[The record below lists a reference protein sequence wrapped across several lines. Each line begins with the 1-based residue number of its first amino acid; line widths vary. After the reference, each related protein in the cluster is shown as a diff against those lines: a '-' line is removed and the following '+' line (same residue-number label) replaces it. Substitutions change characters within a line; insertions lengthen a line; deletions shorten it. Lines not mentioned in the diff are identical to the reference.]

1 MSQNNEKQAIAVE
14 SELLVARRY
23 LEHGFI
29 DAGMTIL
36 IRHAAH
42 VAQDDW
48 QLLIERLM
56 ERHRIADVVS
66 ICTLSGASLPRER
79 LLAIGDRHLHR
90 RDADGAIHFYE
101 MGEADRER
109 WSRVVDVLAMRP
121 DRKLRAVSIAARY
134 LVGDAAVSA
143 ASTVHAA

>member
-1 MSQNNEKQAIAVE
+1 MALNNEKQAIAVE
-14 SELLVARRY
+14 SELLVGRRY
-23 LEHGFI
+23 LEHGFV
-29 DAGMTIL
+29 DAGMSIL
-36 IRHAAH
+36 VRHSAYVGA
-42 VAQDDW
+42 DDW

-66 ICTLSGASLPRER
+66 ICALSGASLPRER
-79 LLAIGDRHLHR
+79 LLAIGDKHLHR

-134 LVGDAAVSA
+134 LVSDAAVGATSIVA
-143 ASTVHAA
+143 A

>member
-1 MSQNNEKQAIAVE
+1 MALNNEKHAIAVE

-23 LEHGFI
+23 LEHGFV
-29 DAGMTIL
+29 DAGMSL
-36 IRHAAH
+36 LVRHAAH
-42 VAQDDW
+42 VEPDDW
-48 QLLIERLM
+48 QQLIERLM
-56 ERHRIADVVS
+56 ERHRIADVVA
-66 ICTLSGASLPRER
+66 ICALSGASLPRER

-134 LVGDAAVSA
+134 LVGDPAVAPSGN
-143 ASTVHAA
+143 VHVA

>member
-1 MSQNNEKQAIAVE
+1 MSQKNEKQTIAVE

-36 IRHAAH
+36 VRHAAC
-42 VAQDDW
+42 VGEDDW

-66 ICTLSGASLPRER
+66 VCTLSGASLPRER

-134 LVGDAAVSA
+134 LVSDAVIA
-143 ASTVHAA
+143 ASTVAA

>member
-1 MSQNNEKQAIAVE
+1 MAQNNEKQAIAVE

-23 LEHGFI
+23 LEHGFV

-36 IRHAAH
+36 VRQAAH
-42 VAQDDW
+42 VSLDDW

-56 ERHRIADVVS
+56 ERQRIADVVS
-66 ICTLSGASLPRER
+66 ICALSGASLPRER

-101 MGEADRER
+101 MAEADRER

-134 LVGDAAVSA
+134 LVSDAAVGVTNAVQA
-143 ASTVHAA
+143 A